1 MKKLLLLSLCVT
13 LIFSCSVDKDT
24 KKEINTTNIMAKKM
38 PKINVYHADT
48 IIDNYDWMRLSDA
61 QKQSEDQDIQ
71 TKDVLDYLNSENSYL
86 KKEMAD
92 TETFQDNLFNE
103 FVSRIKQDDESVP
116 VSYNGYTYYSK
127 YQKEQDYPLH
137 YRKENLDNAKEE
149 LILNLPMM
157 AKGENYFSL
166 GDKSVSENNQF
177 LAYSI
182 DLVSRREYTIHIKDL
197 KTGKILE
204 DKILNT
210 TGGITWANDNKTI
223 FYTKKDTITLRSSQ
237 IFRHTLGTDSSEDI
251 LVFEEKDDTFSCF
264 VYKTKSSKYLM
275 IGSYQTLST
284 EYQFLDANDPL
295 GKWKILQAREKNIE
309 YSVSHFDDKFYI
321 LTNWEA
327 KNFRLM
333 QTSINSTEKNNWQE
347 VIAHRK
353 DVLLRGIDIFKNYLV
368 VNERSEGLSKSRVIN
383 WQDNS
388 EYYITFNDPSYSL
401 YSSSNLEFDTD
412 VFRFVYSSL
421 TTPRSVYDYNM
432 LTQERTLLKQKT
444 VLGGEFESDN
454 YVSERLFAL
463 SRDGKTK
470 IPISL
475 VYRKGLKK
483 NGEGPLLLNGYGSYG
498 NSSDPYFS
506 SVRLSL
512 LDRGFTFAIAHIRGG
527 QEMGRDW
534 YEDGKLLKKK
544 NTFYDFI
551 DCAQHLIDINLT
563 SSEHLY
569 ATGGSAGGLL
579 MGAVMNMEPE
589 LFNGVIAGVP
599 FVDVINTMW
608 DETIPLTTGEF
619 DEWGNPKD
627 KEYYDY
633 MKSYS
638 PYDNIK
644 AVNYPNLLITTG
656 YWDSQVQ
663 YWEPAKWIA
672 KIRDF
677 RANDN
682 LLLMN
687 CNMDVGHG
695 GSSGRFESLKEI
707 ALEYSFLFK
716 LESIKK

>member
-1 MKKLLLLSLCVT
+1 MEKSLLILLLTPLL
-13 LIFSCSVDKDT
+13 FSCGYEKDV
-24 KKEINTTNIMAKKM
+24 KKENNNIIIMAKKI
-38 PKINVYHADT
+38 PKENIYHQDT
-48 IIDNYDWMRLSDA
+48 IIDNYDWMRLSDE
-61 QKQSEDQDIQ
+61 QKESENPDDQ
-71 TKDVLDYLNSENSYL
+71 TKNVINYLNSENDFL
-86 KKEMAD
+86 KKEMSD
-92 TETFQDNLFNE
+92 NKSFEDNLFDE
-103 FVSRIKQDDESVP
+103 FVSRIEQNDESVP

-127 YQKEQDYPLH
+127 YKKEEDYPSH
-137 YRKENLDNAKEE
+137 FRKKNTNSAKEE
-149 LILNLPMM
+149 LILDLPLM
-157 AKGENYFSL
+157 AKGTSYFSL

-177 LAYSI
+177 LAYSV
-182 DLVSRREYTIHIKDL
+182 DLLSRREYTIYIKDL
-197 KTGKILE
+197 NTGKILE
-204 DKILNT
+204 DMIPNT

-223 FYTKKDTITLRSSQ
+223 FYTKKDEVTLRSSQ
-237 IFRHTLGTDSSEDI
+237 IYRHTLGTDASDDV
-251 LVFEEKDDTFSCF
+251 LVYEEKDDTFSCYVF
-264 VYKTKSSKYLM
+264 KTKSRKYLM

-284 EYQFLDANDPL
+284 EYQFLDASDPA
-295 GKWKILQAREKNIE
+295 GKWQVIHPRESNLE
-309 YSVSHFDDKFYI
+309 YSVSHFEDKFYI
-321 LTNWEA
+321 KTNWEA

-333 QTSINSTEKNNWQE
+333 QTSINSTSKSNWQE
-347 VIAHRK
+347 VIPHRK
-353 DVLLRGIDIFKNYLV
+353 DVLLRSINIFKNYLV
-368 VNERSEGLSKSRVIN
+368 VNERKDGLRNTRVIK
-383 WQDNS
+383 WEDNS
-388 EYYITFNDPSYSL
+388 EYYIKFNDPTYSL
-401 YSSSNLEFDTD
+401 YSSSNVDFDTD
-412 VFRFVYSSL
+412 FFRFVYTSL

-432 LTQERTLLKQKT
+432 VTKEQTLLKQKK
-444 VLGGEFESDN
+444 VLGGKFDSDN
-454 YVSERLFAL
+454 YVSERLFAK
-463 SRDGKTK
+463 SRDGKTE

-475 VYRKGLKK
+475 VYRKGLNK
-483 NGEGPLLLNGYGSYG
+483 NGKKPLLLNGYGSYG
-498 NSSDPYFS
+498 SSSDPYFS

-551 DCAQHLIDINLT
+551 DCGKYLIDSKFT

-569 ATGGSAGGLL
+569 ASGGSAGGLL

-589 LFNGVIAGVP
+589 LFNGIIAGVP

-638 PYDNIK
+638 PYDNIVE
-644 AVNYPNLLITTG
+644 VNYPNLLITTG

-682 LLLMN
+682 LLLMY

-695 GSSGRFESLKEI
+695 GSSGRFESLKEV

-716 LESIKK
+716 LESIKE